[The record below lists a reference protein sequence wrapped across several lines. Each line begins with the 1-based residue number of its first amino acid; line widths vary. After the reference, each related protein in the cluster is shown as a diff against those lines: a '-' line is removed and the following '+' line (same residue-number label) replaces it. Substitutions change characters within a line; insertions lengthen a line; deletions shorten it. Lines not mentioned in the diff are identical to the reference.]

1 MEFGIYPNIKKQK
14 IYQYLPKLIKILEN
28 QQVKYFVANEVKS
41 KLEEKHIYINPAL
54 YKTTEWM
61 GTHLKHILSVGG
73 DGSYLESAKIFSD
86 YEVFLT
92 GIHLGELGFLNSIK
106 ENDTESKISQ
116 LIKQDYVLEERL
128 FLEATILNGEDHAT
142 KLPVV
147 LNDVVIGKNQI
158 GKMIRLKLWINDN
171 FAQQYPCDGLI
182 ISTPTGSTGY
192 AFSCGGPI
200 LHSAAQ
206 EMIVVPICPHTLAKF
221 SSVLSE
227 GDIVKITLSD
237 REEILHISMDGN
249 GSYDLKKGETLVV
262 QGIRKKIRFVRFK
275 DQDFWEMLSDK
286 LVKKI

>member
-1 MEFGIYPNIKKQK
+1 MEFGIYPNIKKEK
-14 IYQYLPKLIKILEN
+14 IYQYLPQLIEILEN
-28 QQVKYFVANEVKS
+28 QQVKYFMATEVKN
-41 KLEEKHIYINPAL
+41 KLEEKNIYIDHSL
-54 YKTTEWM
+54 YKSTDWM
-61 GTHLKHILSVGG
+61 GTHLKHILSIGG
-73 DGSYLESAKIFSD
+73 DGSYLDTAKVFSD

-92 GIHLGELGFLNSIK
+92 GIHLGELGFLNSIR
-106 ENDTESKISQ
+106 ENDTECKIKQ
-116 LIKQDYVLEERL
+116 LINGNYMVEERL
-128 FLEATILNGEDHAT
+128 FLEAEIIDGEDHSI

-158 GKMIRLKLWINDN
+158 GKMIRLNLWIDDN

-221 SSVLSE
+221 SSVLSK
-227 GDIVKITLSD
+227 GDRVKITLSD
-237 REEILHISMDGN
+237 REELLHISLDGN
-249 GSYDLKKGETLVV
+249 GDYDLKKGEALVV
-262 QGIRKKIRFVRFK
+262 QGVHKKIRFVRFN
-275 DQDFWEMLSDK
+275 DQDFWEILADK